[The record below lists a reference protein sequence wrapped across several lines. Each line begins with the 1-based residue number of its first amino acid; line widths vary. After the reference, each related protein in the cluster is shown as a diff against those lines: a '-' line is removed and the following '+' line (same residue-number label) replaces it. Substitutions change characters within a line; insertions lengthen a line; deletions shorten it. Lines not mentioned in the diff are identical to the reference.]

1 MRFNRGLSLIYMV
14 RCFVTVFT
22 ERHCLTQSSQG
33 CVEEGM
39 RDLEQAKGD
48 KQSSEHDVIDEACHD
63 QAVVRWKHLPY

>member
-1 MRFNRGLSLIYMV
+1 
-14 RCFVTVFT
+14 
-22 ERHCLTQSSQG
+22 
-33 CVEEGM
+33 M